1 MEPGPYIGGY
11 RAPNPCLSSDE
22 LARAENRDLPLLSAD
37 ELIWEWKRLLD
48 ALDIYREQWRPYRI
62 YLGSLPGVPFD
73 VWARVRIGRIGQML
87 QTMSIK

>member
-1 MEPGPYIGGY
+1 MEPGPRIGGY

-22 LARAENRDLPLLSAD
+22 LARAENRDLPLLSPA
-37 ELIWEWKRLLD
+37 ELIWERKRLLD
-48 ALDIYREQWRPYRI
+48 ALDVYREQRRPYRI

-73 VWARVRIGRIGQML
+73 AWARARIGRIGQML

>member
-11 RAPNPCLSSDE
+11 RAPNLCLSSDE

-73 VWARVRIGRIGQML
+73 VWARARIGRIGQML
-87 QTMSIK
+87 QTIST

>member
-87 QTMSIK
+87 QTISTE

>member
-48 ALDIYREQWRPYRI
+48 ALDIYREQW
-62 YLGSLPGVPFD
+62 
-73 VWARVRIGRIGQML
+73 
-87 QTMSIK
+87 

>member
-1 MEPGPYIGGY
+1 MEPGPCIGGY

-37 ELIWEWKRLLD
+37 ELIWERKRLLD
-48 ALDIYREQWRPYRI
+48 ALDVYREQWRPYRI

-73 VWARVRIGRIGQML
+73 VWARARIGRIGQML
-87 QTMSIK
+87 RTIST

>member
-1 MEPGPYIGGY
+1 MGPGPCIGGY

-22 LARAENRDLPLLSAD
+22 LARAENRDFPLLSAA
-37 ELIWEWKRLLD
+37 ELIWERKRLLD
-48 ALDIYREQWRPYRI
+48 ALDVYREQWRPYRI

>member
-73 VWARVRIGRIGQML
+73 VWASVRIGRIGQML
-87 QTMSIK
+87 QTIST

>member
-37 ELIWEWKRLLD
+37 ELIWERKRLLD

-73 VWARVRIGRIGQML
+73 VWARARIGRIGQML

>member
-22 LARAENRDLPLLSAD
+22 LTRAENRDLPLLSAD
-37 ELIWEWKRLLD
+37 ELIWERKRLLD

-73 VWARVRIGRIGQML
+73 VWARARIGRIGQML

>member
-1 MEPGPYIGGY
+1 MEPGPRIGGY

-37 ELIWEWKRLLD
+37 ELIRERKRLLD
-48 ALDIYREQWRPYRI
+48 ALDVYREQWRPYRI

-73 VWARVRIGRIGQML
+73 VWARARIGRIGQML
-87 QTMSIK
+87 RTFST

>member
-11 RAPNPCLSSDE
+11 RAPNPCLSSDD

-87 QTMSIK
+87 QTIST

>member
-1 MEPGPYIGGY
+1 MESGPRIGRY

-22 LARAENRDLPLLSAD
+22 LERAENRDLPLLSAA
-37 ELIWEWKRLLD
+37 ELNWERKRLLD
-48 ALDIYREQWRPYRI
+48 ALDVYREQWHPYRI

-87 QTMSIK
+87 KEISTK

>member
-1 MEPGPYIGGY
+1 MEPGPCIGEY

-22 LARAENRDLPLLSAD
+22 LARAENRDLPLLSAA
-37 ELIWEWKRLLD
+37 ELIWERKRLLD
-48 ALDIYREQWRPYRI
+48 ALDVYREQWRPYRI